1 MLRDVS
7 IVVTAVLGLATA
19 AAADGRPE
27 GGARPDWSVIIGG
40 GGLYTPDY
48 EGSDDYR
55 FRALPYFRVQYQDW
69 LSLSVPE
76 GLKIAA
82 INEDGFRAGAIV
94 GYRFDRDA
102 GDNVALR
109 GWGDVDGALELGGFA
124 EYKIEAI
131 KLSLEARQG
140 VSGDD
145 AGLIATLGL
154 RYETSVAGAVISVG
168 PKVSW
173 VDDDYAQTYFGI
185 TPAQSVASFLGY
197 APYAAEGGIKDY
209 GIGMTAVVPLGGAWS
224 LTGIAS
230 VSRLAG
236 DAADSP
242 IVAAQGSE
250 TQVTLG
256 LFAGYRF

>member
-1 MLRDVS
+1 MLRF
-7 IVVTAVLGLATA
+7 VLIGGLFLGA
-19 AAADGRPE
+19 AHAAWADGRP
-27 GGARPDWSVIIGG
+27 GGPPKADWTFIVGG
-40 GGLYTPDY
+40 GGLYAPVY

-55 FRALPYFRVQYQDW
+55 FRALPFFHVQYQDW

-76 GLKIAA
+76 GFKVTA
-82 INEDGFRAGAIV
+82 INDGAFKAGAIV

-102 GDNVALR
+102 DDNVALR
-109 GWGDVDGALELGGFA
+109 GWGDVDGALELGAFG
-124 EYKIEAI
+124 EYTIGEF
-131 KLSLEARQG
+131 KLSLEGRQG
-140 VSGDD
+140 ISGGDT
-145 AGLIATLGL
+145 GLIATLGV
-154 RYETSVAGAVISVG
+154 RYETRAAGAMISVG

-185 TPAQSVASFLGY
+185 TPAQAAVSVVGY
-197 APYAAEGGIKDY
+197 APYAASGGIKDY
-209 GIGMTAVVPLGGAWS
+209 GVGLTAVVPLGGSWS

-230 VSRLAG
+230 VSRLTG

-242 IVAAQGSE
+242 IVASQGSE

>member
-1 MLRDVS
+1 MFR
-7 IVVTAVLGLATA
+7 TVLAGVCVFGAAATA
-19 AAADGRPE
+19 LADGPPQ
-27 GGARPDWSVIIGG
+27 GAAKADWTFILGG

-76 GLKIAA
+76 GLKLTAL
-82 INEDGFRAGAIV
+82 NDGGFKAGAIV

-102 GDNVALR
+102 GDNIALA
-109 GWGDVDGALELGGFA
+109 GWGDVDGALELGAFA
-124 EYKIEAI
+124 EYKIDAF

-140 VSGDD
+140 VSDD
-145 AGLIATLGL
+145 VGLIATLGL
-154 RYETSVAGAVISVG
+154 RYETRIAGAMVSLG

-185 TPAQSVASFLGY
+185 TGPQAAAAVHPY
-197 APYAAEGGIKDY
+197 APYAADGGIKDY
-209 GIGMTAVVPLGGAWS
+209 GFGLTAVVPLGDAWS

-230 VSRLAG
+230 VSQLTG

-242 IVAAQGSE
+242 IVAREGSE

>member
-1 MLRDVS
+1 MLRTVL
-7 IVVTAVLGLATA
+7 VVGAVFGLASA
-19 AAADGRPE
+19 AAADGRPQ
-27 GGARPDWSVIIGG
+27 GAPKADWTFIVGG

-69 LSLSVPE
+69 VTLSVPE
-76 GLKIAA
+76 GLKVAA
-82 INEDGFRAGAIV
+82 INDGGFKAGAIV
-94 GYRFDRDA
+94 GYRFDRDD

-109 GWGDVDGALELGGFA
+109 GWGDVDGALELGAFA
-124 EYKIEAI
+124 EYKIDAI

-140 VSGDD
+140 ISGDD
-145 AGLIATLGL
+145 TGLIATLGL
-154 RYETSVAGAVISVG
+154 RYETRIAGTVISVG

-185 TPAQSVASFLGY
+185 TPAQAAASFVGY
-197 APYAAEGGIKDY
+197 APYAAGSGIKDY
-209 GIGMTAVVPLGGAWS
+209 GVGLTAVVPLDDAWS

-230 VSRLAG
+230 VSRLTG

-250 TQVTLG
+250 TQVTVG